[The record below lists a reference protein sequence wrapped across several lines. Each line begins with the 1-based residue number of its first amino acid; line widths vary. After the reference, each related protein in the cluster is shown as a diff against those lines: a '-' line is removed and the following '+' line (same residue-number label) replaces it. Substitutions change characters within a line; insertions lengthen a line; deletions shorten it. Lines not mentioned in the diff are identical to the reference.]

1 MRLLNRGGVAAL
13 SLLATCLFVAGA
25 AYAQEKKDEE
35 PPFWA
40 VGKPKAGPGA
50 QMAPD
55 MPGR

>member
-1 MRLLNRGGVAAL
+1 MVWAMQALAPRRIGGGNVMRLLNRGGVAAL

-40 VGKPKAGPGA
+40 
-50 QMAPD
+50 
-55 MPGR
+55 